1 MNWRKSSYSGVEN
14 ACVELAWRKSSRSGS
29 ENNCVEVSAQGMIR
43 DSKNPHG
50 ARLKVHD
57 LSGFLAGLRLV
68 GPVGGDHD
76 AGARACHVD

>member
-1 MNWRKSSYSGVEN
+1 MNWQKSSYS
-14 ACVELAWRKSSRSGS
+14 AP
-29 ENNCVEVSAQGMIR
+29 ENNCVEVADGMIR
-43 DSKNPHG
+43 DSKNPDG

-76 AGARACHVD
+76 AGARARHVG